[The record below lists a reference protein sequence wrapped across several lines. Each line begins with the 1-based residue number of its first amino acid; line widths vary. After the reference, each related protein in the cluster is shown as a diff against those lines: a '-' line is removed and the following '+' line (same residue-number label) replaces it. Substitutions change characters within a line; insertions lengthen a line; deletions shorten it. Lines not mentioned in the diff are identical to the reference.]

1 MKLHEIFK
9 QPVDRPLKGVIIA
22 DDNDTLEQEVQE
34 YVVTKEVESRLSKFL
49 DAYNNYEGANGVWIS
64 GFFGSGKS
72 HLLKMVALLLENK
85 KINDTSVLDTFL
97 QKVNDEII
105 RADTDEITFKD
116 KHGNKY
122 KGYLIDSSTDSI
134 ITFPLTRG

>member
-1 MKLHEIFK
+1 LYASSINDETLSVLCLPHSQPFGSNEANFSLNFSNKLS
-9 QPVDRPLKGVIIA
+9 L
-22 DDNDTLEQEVQE
+22 
-34 YVVTKEVESRLSKFL
+34 SSSLSKFL

-85 KINDTSVLDTFL
+85 QINDTSVLDTFL

-105 RADTDEITFKD
+105 RADLKKATSIP
-116 KHGNKY
+116 
-122 KGYLIDSSTDSI
+122 SS
-134 ITFPLTRG
+134 

>member
-22 DDNDTLEQEVQE
+22 DDNDTLEQEVKE

-72 HLLKMVALLLENK
+72 HLLKMVASGTNMLFPYSTSLFYTSSF
-85 KINDTSVLDTFL
+85 KIEVPIVPSGICTPKFSAIVAPMIA
-97 QKVNDEII
+97 KV
-105 RADTDEITFKD
+105 
-116 KHGNKY
+116 
-122 KGYLIDSSTDSI
+122 S
-134 ITFPLTRG
+134 

>member
-22 DDNDTLEQEVQE
+22 DDNDTLEQEVKE

-64 GFFGSGKS
+64 GFFGSGES

-85 KINDTSVLDTFL
+85 QIKETSVLDTNWFS
-97 QKVNDEII
+97 N
-105 RADTDEITFKD
+105 
-116 KHGNKY
+116 
-122 KGYLIDSSTDSI
+122 S
-134 ITFPLTRG
+134 